1 MDTIDRSS
9 SNLPAPYSA
18 ALSASLPALGPAFS
32 GELATTS
39 SPQINS
45 RTLLRGL
52 TRHWWKIL
60 VLWVCVAVPIIL
72 AIYRFVEPTYEA
84 VSTLLV
90 EPNQTNMYEAIRHQ
104 NADLRTVTPYLQT
117 QKNLL
122 TSDKVLNDA
131 LADSSISSLSVIK
144 NSTDPNADLK
154 KDLSV
159 KIIDEAYLIRI
170 ALELP
175 DGTQAAKIVNA
186 VVKAYLLYHT
196 KYQASVNSAQT
207 EELTKHLKF
216 IDDDLKKKQAELHAY
231 LAKGTVEAPKATLNA
246 DALKHDGDGTEPMF
260 NTATD
265 KEIQRVVDEIVK
277 TGLELAEFEA
287 SLKVLEDKAAN
298 LADGQVD
305 PQLANQVDEQLED
318 QIRDE
323 FQKDPE
329 VAALKDQINEVREER
344 DHNKSVARQHS
355 DPSRRVTERQLKKL
369 QAQYEQLWEI
379 KHEQIRG
386 RLTVTVSGAQ
396 SPNAIDDL
404 KIKVETLRRRKEN
417 LAKIYKDVAD
427 KQKTANHDTFEATL
441 LDYQIKSLL
450 KKQEQVSAN
459 LSQLAFDDKQETY
472 RIQKVD
478 EATVPK
484 TPTNNKHIKY
494 MLAAAVGVLFMVLG
508 LFMFLEIRSERI
520 DDPDTLSNRV
530 RSEVYALPPLP
541 TTRSMRKLSALQ
553 ADDQIDQFIQRLDL
567 LRFAVCGNS
576 TELGKGRCVLIT
588 SAVAGEGKTHLAVQL
603 ALRCGKA
610 RMSTL
615 LIDADLRRS
624 DLCSLLDVDEGVGL
638 SDVLRDLP
646 AAEDVEIPIQD
657 GIFYLLRAGTPIPDC
672 SRALQDHSFGL
683 LITRLRQRYDLII
696 IDSPPVLP
704 VPDALIL
711 GRWTDGAVL
720 AARYDISRFPLV
732 ERARRQLD
740 NAGIAV
746 LGTVINGMRNSA
758 TYYGRYSYSRR
769 RPSSQ
774 PNSPDTI

>member
-1 MDTIDRSS
+1 
-9 SNLPAPYSA
+9 
-18 ALSASLPALGPAFS
+18 
-32 GELATTS
+32 LATTS

-60 VLWVCVAVPIIL
+60 LLWLIVAAPIIFV
-72 AIYRFVEPTYEA
+72 IFRFVEPTYEA

-90 EPNQTNMYEAIRHQ
+90 EPNRTNMYEAIQHQ
-104 NADLRTVTPYLQT
+104 NADLRTVQPYLKT
-117 QKNLL
+117 QASLL
-122 TSDKVLNDA
+122 TSDQVLNSA
-131 LADSSISSLSVIK
+131 I
-144 NSTDPNADLK
+144 TDPSVVKLPVITSSKDANADLK
-154 KDLSV
+154 KDLLV
-159 KIIDEAYLIRI
+159 KIIDDTYVIRV

-175 DGTQAAKIVNA
+175 DGYQAAQIVNA
-186 VVKAYLLYHT
+186 VVTAYLKYHNE
-196 KYQASVNSAQT
+196 YQLDVNSA
-207 EELTKHLKF
+207 LRADLNKHLKF
-216 IDDDLKKKQAELHAY
+216 IEDELKNKQTELHAY
-231 LAKGTVEAPKATLNA
+231 YAKGTVEAKATLNV
-246 DALKHDGDGTEPMF
+246 DALKHEGDEMRPTF
-260 NTATD
+260 STLTD
-265 KEIQRVVDEIVK
+265 NHIQRLVDEMVK
-277 TGLELAEFEA
+277 TDLELAEAEA
-287 SLKVLEDKAAN
+287 ALKVLEERAAN
-298 LADGQVD
+298 QADGQVD
-305 PQLANQVDEQLED
+305 AQLTNQVDQQLES
-318 QIRDE
+318 QIADE

-329 VAALKDQINEVREER
+329 VVALKDAIKEVRDER
-344 DHNKSVARQHS
+344 DHNKAVARQHS
-355 DPSRRVTERQLKKL
+355 DPSRRVTERELKKL
-369 QAQYEQLWEI
+369 QAQYERLWEN
-379 KHEQIRG
+379 KHEQIRE
-386 RLTVTVSGAQ
+386 RLTATVNGEQ
-396 SPNAIDDL
+396 SPNVIGDL
-404 KIKVETLRRRKEN
+404 KIKVETLRRRQEN
-417 LAKIYKDVAD
+417 QAKMYKNVAD
-427 KQKTANHDTFEATL
+427 KQKAANHDTFEATL
-441 LDYQIKSLL
+441 LDYQIKSYL

-459 LSQLAFDDKQETY
+459 LSQLDFDDKQETY
-472 RIQKVD
+472 RIKSVD
-478 EATVPK
+478 KATVPK
-484 TPTNNKHIKY
+484 MPTNNKHIKY
-494 MLAAAVGVLFMVLG
+494 MLAAAAGVLFMVLG
-508 LFMFLEIRSERI
+508 LFMFLEIRAERI